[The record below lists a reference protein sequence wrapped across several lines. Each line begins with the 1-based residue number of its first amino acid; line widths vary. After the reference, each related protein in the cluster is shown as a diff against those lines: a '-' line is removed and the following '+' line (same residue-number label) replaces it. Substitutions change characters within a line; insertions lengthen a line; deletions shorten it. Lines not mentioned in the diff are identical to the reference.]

1 MDEQTTEADK
11 LDVFGRVFTLKD
23 DLRQR
28 DVAAWNR
35 VFVEQTRG
43 TVATAV
49 ERQASLQGA
58 IEAGWI
64 LSPETRH
71 EQVVTAAGTL
81 EKRYYF
87 DGVLVDDM
95 PPAQVNYYGRICS
108 RLYDTLMA
116 IPKGSS
122 SA

>member
-1 MDEQTTEADK
+1 MSDDTERDDE
-11 LDVFGRVFTLKD
+11 LDVFGRVFTLKT

-43 TVATAV
+43 TMAAAV

-58 IEAGWI
+58 IEAGWV
-64 LSPETRH
+64 LAPETRV
-71 EQVVTAAGTL
+71 EQVVVGMSI

-87 DGVLVDDM
+87 DGMAVDDM

-116 IPKGSS
+116 IPKASS
-122 SA
+122 ST